1 MKKEDFFSSKMLIQ
15 SCVRKL
21 DKNEPFSQGTEDA
34 LKQIVQE
41 IEEKIK
47 IFS

>member
-21 DKNEPFSQGTEDA
+21 DKNEAFSQGAEEA

-47 IFS
+47 NFT